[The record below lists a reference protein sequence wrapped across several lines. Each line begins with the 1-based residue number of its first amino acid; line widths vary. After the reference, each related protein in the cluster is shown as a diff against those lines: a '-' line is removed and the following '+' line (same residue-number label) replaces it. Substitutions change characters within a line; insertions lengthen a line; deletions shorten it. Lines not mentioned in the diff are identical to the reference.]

1 MSRLELRD
9 VSAAY
14 RDRQVLSGVSASVP
28 GGGWLA
34 VIGTNGAGK
43 STLLK
48 AVGGLIA
55 HHGSVRLAGTELA
68 TLPPRRRA
76 RSVAYAPQNPLLPP
90 ALTVTD
96 YALLGRTPHLRPLGR
111 EGARDLAVVSGV
123 LQRLD
128 LVELADRRLATLS
141 GGEAQRAVLARAL
154 AQQAELLLL
163 DEPTSGLDVGHAQ
176 ALLELV
182 DRLRAEDGVTVVT
195 TLHDLTLAGQYAGSL
210 LLLDGGHPVA
220 QGRPDEVLTVERIAH
235 HYDAHVAVVD
245 TGGGAQAVLPV
256 RRSGQSTVRGGRDA
270 ASSAPPESDEPSP
283 AIPDPPVRPD
293 PDPEP
298 EPLSPA
304 ARPPSDAGSSRP
316 WRTSSR

>member
-1 MSRLELRD
+1 VADPTCRP
-9 VSAAY
+9 SA
-14 RDRQVLSGVSASVP
+14 
-28 GGGWLA
+28 
-34 VIGTNGAGK
+34 
-43 STLLK
+43 
-48 AVGGLIA
+48 
-55 HHGSVRLAGTELA
+55 
-68 TLPPRRRA
+68 PPR
-76 RSVAYAPQNPLLPP
+76 
-90 ALTVTD
+90 
-96 YALLGRTPHLRPLGR
+96 G
-111 EGARDLAVVSGV
+111 
-123 LQRLD
+123 
-128 LVELADRRLATLS
+128 ATLS

-256 RRSGQSTVRGGRDA
+256 RGSGQSTVRGGRDA
-270 ASSAPPESDEPSP
+270 ASSAPPESDGPSP

-293 PDPEP
+293 P

-316 WRTSSR
+316 WRASSR